1 MGASGSV
8 SPTRMQSKLAAGT
21 VVSSEDSTTPGWTVY
36 SQAHTHGCWQTLV
49 LTMWAS
55 PQGCSERGS
64 LPWQLVSPKQVI
76 QVRKNKKGL
85 PRRKPQSFYNLVSEV
100 ISHYISQYILFIRNE
115 SVSPICTLAEGTTQA
130 HEYPRGGIIEAY
142 LKGHLPHPP

>member
-1 MGASGSV
+1 M
-8 SPTRMQSKLAAGT
+8 PLAQCL
-21 VVSSEDSTTPGWTVY
+21 PR
-36 SQAHTHGCWQTLV
+36 
-49 LTMWAS
+49 
-55 PQGCSERGS
+55 GCSQNWQPGLWFHLKTLLHPGGPSTPKLTHMVVGRLWSSPCGPPHRAAQSVAACRGS
-64 LPWQLVSPKQVI
+64 LLSPKQVI

-130 HEYPRGGIIEAY
+130 HEYPGGGIIEAY